1 MYYTQSNHNEN
12 LYYKTTWF
20 LIPSYI
26 QTNSYGHPKCAV
38 YFNKMQNKKKKKE
51 TH

>member
-1 MYYTQSNHNEN
+1 MYYTQSNHNKN
-12 LYYKTTWF
+12 LYYKTAWF

-38 YFNKMQNKKKKKE
+38 YFNKMQSKKKKKE